1 MYTHTHVRVHIDL
14 ECSMH
19 VGNHCHRLTTQLIFV
34 YFDRGLYVLNYAYWF
49 MSTLHSNG
57 SAHSFEVG
65 MKREPFVDSFPNES
79 ISYHEI
85 AIHYNEVN
93 VRLSVPLNHLCP
105 VEFGF
110 LSSIGHHR
118 GAELASTTS
127 HDNIGVHLTS
137 PVLKVSIQSFSIFQ
151 IQTSQNMSHFWSP
164 FTCRTLS
171 NHLFFFPRQGSTS

>member
-1 MYTHTHVRVHIDL
+1 MYIHTLKVIICVRVHIDL

-19 VGNHCHRLTTQLIFV
+19 VGNHCHRLPTQLVFMCIHS
-34 YFDRGLYVLNYAYWF
+34 YWF
-49 MSTLHSNG
+49 MSTLHSNS
-57 SAHSFEVG
+57 SAHSFEIG

-93 VRLSVPLNHLCP
+93 VRLSVPLNHLRP
-105 VEFGF
+105 VKFGF

-137 PVLKVSIQSFSIFQ
+137 PILKVSQKRIANAPLCSIQSFSIQ
-151 IQTSQNMSHFWSP
+151 I
-164 FTCRTLS
+164 
-171 NHLFFFPRQGSTS
+171 